1 MCDRPVVVVR
11 FPSKWWNAVESHTFS
26 ALMNVV
32 KNATHDHED
41 RLAMLHLLSEDIE
54 MSCEQ
59 VCVHVPTHGAPN
71 LLDL

>member
-1 MCDRPVVVVR
+1 
-11 FPSKWWNAVESHTFS
+11 
-26 ALMNVV
+26 MNVV

-59 VCVHVPTHGAPN
+59 ACVHVPTHGAPN
-71 LLDL
+71 VLDP